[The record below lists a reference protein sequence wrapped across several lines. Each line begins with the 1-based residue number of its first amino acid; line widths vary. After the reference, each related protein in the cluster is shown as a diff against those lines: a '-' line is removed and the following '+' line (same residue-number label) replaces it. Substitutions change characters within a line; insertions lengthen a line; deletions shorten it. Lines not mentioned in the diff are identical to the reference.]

1 VAKPRSQKSG
11 KATEASE
18 DIVDAV
24 VVEEE
29 PKPDVA
35 DAKTDQSA
43 VAEGAD
49 SADAKT
55 EGTVVTDAPQTV
67 SGSTPDDAPTD
78 TDRTE
83 AAQEA
88 SDAPEDSAR
97 AAEADTAAET
107 DMATPAPAEISEERS
122 EATAAPDPTAPPTAQ
137 KPARKSGFV
146 PLVLGGIVAGAVG
159 FGAGS
164 FVNGW
169 PFGQEEDPFK
179 AQTSRALSDQS
190 ALLSEIS
197 GRVDGLATT
206 LNDTSA
212 AVAAIDLG
220 PVAAQAQAAQ
230 TTATGLETA
239 LNEVRGKL
247 SGFETRI
254 TELEKR
260 PMEAAVSPETIAAYE
275 RELDKLRSDITAQR
289 DEIKTM
295 AAEAFAAEQAAG
307 NDAVLAKARAAL
319 ADITVAVDNGA
330 PFADALAQL
339 RIASGA
345 TIPEGLSAHAADG
358 VPTLAALIASFPD
371 AARSALAASR
381 MTGDTGEGGFGAFLK
396 AQLGARSVTPK
407 EGNDPD
413 AVLSR
418 AEAALR
424 SGDLTTTLS
433 ELDALPDV
441 AQKEIADWRAGA
453 DARASALAAV
463 ALLGQ
468 DMNKE

>member
-1 VAKPRSQKSG
+1 MAKPRSQKSG
-11 KATEASE
+11 KATKATEASE

-67 SGSTPDDAPTD
+67 AGSTPDDAPTD

-83 AAQEA
+83 AAEEA
-88 SDAPEDSAR
+88 TDAPEDSAR
-97 AAEADTAAET
+97 TAEADTAVDADMTAPTTEGSSKEPPET
-107 DMATPAPAEISEERS
+107 STAT
-122 EATAAPDPTAPPTAQ
+122 DPTAQ
-137 KPARKSGFV
+137 EPARKGGLV

-169 PFGQEEDPFK
+169 PFGQQEDPFK
-179 AQTSRALSDQS
+179 AQTRSALSDQS
-190 ALLSEIS
+190 TLLSEIS

-206 LNDTSA
+206 LSDTSA

-220 PVAAQAQAAQ
+220 PVAAQAQDAR
-230 TTATGLETA
+230 TTATELETA

-330 PFADALAQL
+330 AFADALAQL
-339 RIASGA
+339 RIVSGA

>member
-1 VAKPRSQKSG
+1 MAKPKSPKSG
-11 KATEASE
+11 KAPKTTEASE

-49 SADAKT
+49 SADART
-55 EGTVVTDAPQTV
+55 EGAVVTDAPQTV
-67 SGSTPDDAPTD
+67 AGSTPDEVPTD
-78 TDRTE
+78 TDMSE
-83 AAQEA
+83 AAEEA
-88 SDAPEDSAR
+88 TDAPEDPAR
-97 AAEADTAAET
+97 AAEADTAVDADMTAPTTEESSKEPPET
-107 DMATPAPAEISEERS
+107 ST
-122 EATAAPDPTAPPTAQ
+122 APDPTAQ
-137 KPARKSGFV
+137 EPARKGGFV
-146 PLVLGGIVAGAVG
+146 PLVLGGIVAGAIG

-169 PFGQEEDPFK
+169 PFGQAEDPFK
-179 AQTSRALSDQS
+179 AQTSSALSDQS

-197 GRVDGLATT
+197 GRVDGLATA

-239 LNEVRGKL
+239 LSAIEDKL

-307 NDAVLAKARAAL
+307 NDAALAKARAAL
-319 ADITVAVDNGA
+319 AEITVAVDNGA

-339 RIASGA
+339 QVASGA
-345 TIPEGLSAHAADG
+345 NIPVALSANAADG

-381 MTGDTGEGGFGAFLK
+381 VTGDTGEGGFGAFLK

-453 DARASALAAV
+453 DARASALSAV